1 MAAFPTIPPTMPP
14 VELPTAESLA
24 PVMTSWS
31 PRASMLPADFPIPNV
46 SLPPQSY
53 GTEFQAFAMEESL
66 RPPAA
71 HKAADKHQNKAS
83 AGHPNQ
89 SSGSYAFVRIP
100 DLDVA

>member
-1 MAAFPTIPPTMPP
+1 MAAFPTIPPTLPP

-24 PVMTSWS
+24 PVMTSWC
-31 PRASMLPADFPIPNV
+31 PRASMLPADFPIPNI

-71 HKAADKHQNKAS
+71 EKAADKHEDKPA
-83 AGHPNQ
+83 AEHPNRV
-89 SSGSYAFVRIP
+89 SGSYAYVRRTKRG
-100 DLDVA
+100 AA